1 MKKNILLAF
10 ILMLVC
16 VIGVTGLQLYFTFTS
31 YKVESAAFERNT
43 NEALK
48 EAVDSAFAERH
59 DEVLRKLKEWLND
72 TTFVTISC
80 RWDALHKTTVFTIKQ
95 VVPTPGEQNDIS
107 MSMDHFTERLD
118 SITPYGKQVFV
129 NYMVNYVSE
138 QLKEGSGWYYTYKL
152 GNRINKAAWEHP
164 LTTNEIS
171 VFYKK
176 ALLKRN
182 INLPFTFNNGSINA
196 NVYKTQ
202 KINISLKK
210 PQYGVWVNA
219 YFADTNMYVWQQLK
233 WTIIGSVVLVT
244 ITLGSFLYMVR
255 LLLSQ
260 QRLSELKDDFI
271 SNMTHEIQ
279 SPLSSVMIT
288 AEALKGFD
296 MNKPERDSY
305 LEIILHQSKKLS
317 ALADEILAG
326 AQLEKKG
333 ITLDDTIVLNDLLAD
348 LVLAYK
354 EQVVIGF
361 KIDEVIQFKVNAV
374 HFTRALTNIIDN
386 TVKYNEDE
394 NATVFISAAI
404 KNQCIAIEI
413 ADNGPGIPDAY
424 KEKIFDQ
431 FYRIPTGNV
440 HNVKGYGLGLSYV
453 KKVIEAHKGT
463 VAVKNNHPKG
473 SAFIIR
479 LPHEA

>member
-1 MKKNILLAF
+1 MKKNILFAF
-10 ILMLVC
+10 VLMLVC
-16 VIGVTGLQLYFTFTS
+16 VIGVAGLQLYFTFTS

-59 DEVLRKLKEWLND
+59 DEVLRKLKGWLND

-164 LTTNEIS
+164 LTTSEIS
-171 VFYKK
+171 GLYKK

-182 INLPFTFNNGSINA
+182 INLPFTFNNDSINA

-233 WTIIGSVVLVT
+233 WTTMGSVVLVI

-260 QRLSELKDDFI
+260 QKLSELKDDFI
-271 SNMTHEIQ
+271 SNMTHEVQ

-296 MNKPERDSY
+296 MNKPKRDSY
-305 LEIILHQSKKLS
+305 LDIILHQSKKLS

-333 ITLDDTIVLNDLLAD
+333 IAINETIVLNDLLAG
-348 LVLAYK
+348 LVAAYK
-354 EQVVIGF
+354 EKVVIVF
-361 KIDEVIQFKVNAV
+361 TIDEVLQFKGNAV

-386 TVKYNEDE
+386 AVKYNEDE

-404 KNQCIAIEI
+404 KNQGIAIEI
-413 ADNGPGIPDAY
+413 ADNGTGIPDAY

-431 FYRIPTGNV
+431 FFRIPTGNV

-463 VAVKNNHPKG
+463 IAVKNNQPKG

>member
-10 ILMLVC
+10 VLMLVC
-16 VIGVTGLQLYFTFTS
+16 VIGVAGLQLYFTFTS

-48 EAVDSAFAERH
+48 EAVDSAFEERH
-59 DEVLRKLKEWLND
+59 QEVLRKLKGWLND

-80 RWDALHKTTVFTIKQ
+80 AWNSQHKNTVFTIKQ
-95 VVPTPGEQNDIS
+95 VVPFPNEQNEIS
-107 MSMDHFTERLD
+107 MSMEDYHERLD
-118 SITPYGKQVFV
+118 SITPAGKNVFIA
-129 NYMVNYVSE
+129 YMVDYVSRE
-138 QLKEGSGWYYTYKL
+138 LKKGSGWYYTYKL
-152 GNRINKAAWEHP
+152 GDRINKEAWEIP
-164 LTTNEIS
+164 LTTKKLS
-171 VFYKK
+171 KFYKRSLK
-176 ALLKRN
+176 KRN
-182 INLPFTFNNGSINA
+182 ISLPFTFNKDSINA

-202 KINISLKK
+202 KINISVKR
-210 PQYGVWVNA
+210 PQYGVWVKA
-219 YFADTNMYVWQQLK
+219 YFADTNLYMLQQLK
-233 WTIIGSVVLVT
+233 WVITGSVILIL

-260 QRLSELKDDFI
+260 QKLSEMKDDFI

-288 AEALKGFD
+288 AEALKEFD
-296 MNKPERDSY
+296 MKKHERESY
-305 LEIILHQSKKLS
+305 LDIILYQSKKLS

-348 LVLAYK
+348 LVSAYK
-354 EQVVIGF
+354 EKVVIGF
-361 KIDEVIQFKVNAV
+361 TIDDVLQFKGNAV

-386 TVKYNEDE
+386 AVKYNEDE

-404 KNQCIAIEI
+404 KNQGIAIEI
-413 ADNGPGIPDAY
+413 ADNGTGIPDAY

-479 LPHEA
+479 LPHET